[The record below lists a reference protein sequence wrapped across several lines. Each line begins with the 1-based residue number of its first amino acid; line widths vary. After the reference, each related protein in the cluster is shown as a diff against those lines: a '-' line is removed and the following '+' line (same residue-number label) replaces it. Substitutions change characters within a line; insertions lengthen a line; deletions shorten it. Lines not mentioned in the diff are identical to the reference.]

1 MHHSF
6 SPPLPNLKSRL
17 KSQKYQLPFY
27 SVDDTGCRTIGIL
40 TEFLFF
46 TWCRVQTIGAGY
58 EISRETQRHQDLI
71 NFQNNLKVEM
81 ARLKSPERIAKIA
94 KNQLGLITPTQE
106 QMIIIP

>member
-1 MHHSF
+1 MSA
-6 SPPLPNLKSRL
+6 PKTLKNIR
-17 KSQKYQLPFY
+17 KSDATVILIIFM
-27 SVDDTGCRTIGIL
+27 TIFL
-40 TEFLFF
+40 TELLFF
-46 TWCRVQTIGAGY
+46 TWCRVQTIGTGY

-71 NFQNNLKVEM
+71 NFQNNLKVEL

>member
-1 MHHSF
+1 MST
-6 SPPLPNLKSRL
+6 PKTLKNIRKPNATVILII
-17 KSQKYQLPFY
+17 FM
-27 SVDDTGCRTIGIL
+27 TIFL
-40 TEFLFF
+40 TELLFF

-71 NFQNNLKVEM
+71 NFQNNLKVEL

-94 KNQLGLITPTQE
+94 KNQLGLITPTRE